1 MENAVKI
8 FQWIKNSIAS
18 RCRELNFAMG
28 LSGPFTMKFLY
39 ALDSFNDIFFII
51 IIKDSFLDQRGKAI
65 LPADSTGSR
74 LHVYR
79 GEHDKKQST
88 PSNN

>member
-28 LSGPFTMKFLY
+28 LSGPFTMKF
-39 ALDSFNDIFFII
+39 F
-51 IIKDSFLDQRGKAI
+51 G
-65 LPADSTGSR
+65 STWEGNSAGGF
-74 LHVYR
+74 YR
-79 GEHDKKQST
+79 
-88 PSNN
+88 